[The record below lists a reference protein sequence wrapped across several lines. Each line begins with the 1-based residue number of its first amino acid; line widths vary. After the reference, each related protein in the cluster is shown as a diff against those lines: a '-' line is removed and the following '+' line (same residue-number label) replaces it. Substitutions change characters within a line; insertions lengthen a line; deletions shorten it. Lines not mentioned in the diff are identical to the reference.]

1 MIIETKGL
9 NKSFIQDKEEITVLK
24 DVNVKFETGKIY
36 ALIGT
41 NGSGKSVFLK
51 ILCGLYKPTNGE
63 ILFDNENYIEKNEI
77 PKDTRA
83 LIEKPGFIPEITG
96 LENLMLLASIS
107 SNISREK
114 IIEVLEKIDLKENM
128 NKKYSKYSLGMKQ
141 KLGIAQ
147 VLMENPKVMIFD
159 EPFNG
164 IAVDTAN
171 KIRKILKDLKKE
183 KIIIIAT
190 HIKEDIESLAD
201 VVYKFELG
209 NVKYE
214 KN

>member
-114 IIEVLEKIDLKENM
+114 IIEVLEKVDLKENM